1 MSQVDS
7 NDPEFQKASALLR
20 YTESLEAYKAEVIGA
35 MASANAKV
43 ETSAREAL
51 AAGVDP
57 ALAIALFAT
66 AVREC
71 QKAFQ

>member
-1 MSQVDS
+1 MSHVD
-7 NDPEFQKASALLR
+7 NHDPELQKASALLR
-20 YTESLEAYKAEVIGA
+20 YTESLEAYKAEIIEA
-35 MASANAKV
+35 MTAANAKI
-43 ETSAREAL
+43 EISAQEAL
-51 AAGVDP
+51 TAGVDP